1 MNPTHPSPSR
11 PARALALLALILPVA
26 APAEAPPVR
35 LGTVERAPVFEEVR
49 LNGTVE
55 ALRSAGISASVAG
68 LVDDLAVDAGDRVAA
83 GEHLVGLDAEAA
95 RAEADAARA
104 AVREGE
110 AALAEARRRFQE
122 AESMGAGRNIPATEV
137 RARESAVTQAEA
149 ELARLQ
155 AEARRAG
162 VILKRHRVAAPFAG
176 VVSTRSVDLG
186 EWVTPGDEL
195 LRLVDTDHLRID
207 FPVPQPYYRRL
218 NEDAELRL
226 RTGPDETV
234 AARIVA
240 RIPVSDSA
248 ARTFRLRTEP
258 PSTFVALPGMAVEG
272 LLRIDTGREAP
283 TVSGDALNRYPDG
296 RVTVWVAEPAGEG
309 RFEVREQRVETGLR
323 FGEQVAIRSGLE
335 GGERV
340 VTHGNEALNPGM
352 TVRRADEDGAD

>member
-1 MNPTHPSPSR
+1 MNPTHPSPGR
-11 PARALALLALILPVA
+11 PARALALLALMLPVA
-26 APAEAPPVR
+26 AQAETPTVR
-35 LGTVERAPVFEEVR
+35 LGTVEETAIFEEVR

-68 LVDDLAVDAGDRVAA
+68 LVDDLAVDAGDRVAS

-110 AALAEARRRFQE
+110 AALAEARRRFEE
-122 AESMGAGRNIPATEV
+122 ADSMGAGENIPATEV
-137 RARESAVTQAEA
+137 RARESAVAQADA
-149 ELARLQ
+149 ELGRLR

-162 VILKRHRVAAPFAG
+162 VTLERHRVKAPFAG

-207 FPVPQPYYRRL
+207 FPVPQQYYRQL
-218 NEDAELRL
+218 GEEAELRL
-226 RTGPDETV
+226 HIGPDETV
-234 AARIVA
+234 AAPIVD

-258 PSTFVALPGMAVEG
+258 PAAFVALPGMAVEG
-272 LLRIDTGREAP
+272 TLRIDTGREAP
-283 TVSGDALNRYPDG
+283 AVPGDALNRYPDG
-296 RVTVWVAEPAGEG
+296 RVTVWVAEPA
-309 RFEVREQRVETGLR
+309 
-323 FGEQVAIRSGLE
+323 
-335 GGERV
+335 
-340 VTHGNEALNPGM
+340 
-352 TVRRADEDGAD
+352 